1 MRKQFFQGFMTL
13 LLAVLLTFTLSSVQC
28 RGNAENIGQ
37 TSNGHQVSSPDT
49 VRNKSHVYTDYEEM
63 AKFPGGKEALMKFIK
78 EKVHTPDRVTKA
90 GIHGRLNVSF
100 IIKEDGFIDL
110 DKGHVRYFNR
120 LKDKAGNPCNDSV
133 LIKLCEEEAYRII
146 SLMPRWTP
154 GKQNGVPVKVKYN
167 ISIDFGTK

>member
-13 LLAVLLTFTLSSVQC
+13 LLTVLSVITLTSLQC
-28 RGNAENIGQ
+28 KGKVENIMQ
-37 TSNGHQVSSPDT
+37 TSSCLRDTST

-100 IIKEDGFIDL
+100 IIKEM
-110 DKGHVRYFNR
+110 V
-120 LKDKAGNPCNDSV
+120 S
-133 LIKLCEEEAYRII
+133 
-146 SLMPRWTP
+146 
-154 GKQNGVPVKVKYN
+154 
-167 ISIDFGTK
+167 

>member
-1 MRKQFFQGFMTL
+1 MRKQFFQRFMTL
-13 LLAVLLTFTLSSVQC
+13 LLTVLSVITLTSLQC
-28 RGNAENIGQ
+28 RGKVENIMQ
-37 TSNGHQVSSPDT
+37 TSSCLRDTST

-90 GIHGRLNVSF
+90 GIHDKLNVSF

-110 DKGHVRYFNR
+110 DKSHVRFFNR

-133 LIKLCEEEAYRII
+133 LIKLCEVEAYRII

-154 GKQNGVPVKVKYN
+154 GKHNGVPVKVKYN
-167 ISIDFGTK
+167 IPIEFGTK

>member
-13 LLAVLLTFTLSSVQC
+13 LLTVLSVITLTSLQC
-28 RGNAENIGQ
+28 RGKVENIMQ
-37 TSNGHQVSSPDT
+37 TSSCLRDTST

-63 AKFPGGKEALMKFIK
+63 AKFLGGKEALMKFIK
-78 EKVHTPDRVTKA
+78 EKARTPDRVTKA

-110 DKGHVRYFNR
+110 DKSNVRFFNR
-120 LKDKAGNPCNDSV
+120 LKDKADNPCNDTDI
-133 LIKLCEEEAYRII
+133 IKLCEEEAYRII
-146 SLMPRWTP
+146 SWMPRWTP

-167 ISIDFGTK
+167 ISIEFAIK